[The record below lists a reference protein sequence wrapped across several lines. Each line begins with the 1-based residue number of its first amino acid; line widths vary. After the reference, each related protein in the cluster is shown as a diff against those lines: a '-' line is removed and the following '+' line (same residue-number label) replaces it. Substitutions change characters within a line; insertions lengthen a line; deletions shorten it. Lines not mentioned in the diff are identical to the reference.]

1 MIAGSGGTLATC
13 ALVPVEPVP
22 MKILK
27 IVFKVHM
34 RLFFVPTNPLSRK
47 LSNKWHQLE
56 SELARYRSLH
66 YIFLVKKKKKMQKN
80 RDHTFLLGHMCAFVY
95 FFIK

>member
-66 YIFLVKKKKKMQKN
+66 YIFLVKKNAEKQ
-80 RDHTFLLGHMCAFVY
+80 RPYIFTWPHVRLCLFLH
-95 FFIK
+95 